1 MQSLRLLLIGLASL
15 AVLSCNSAKKAYDQ
29 GDYEQAVRLS
39 VAKLKEDPDNRNARR
54 VLVQAYPKA
63 VETNLAEVRAFA
75 ELNDPLRW
83 EPITR
88 AYNRLNVLQQRL
100 ARCPVCDDLLPERRL
115 YVDEWNDARM
125 RAAEVRYRMGV
136 TELRG
141 TTRESAK
148 LALEHFMLVEQFEPD
163 FKDTRTLMDEALERA
178 TLHVV
183 IRDMPEQQRAF
194 QPIQDAFQ
202 QELMDRLAQSTR
214 RSLVRFYSQQEAD
227 SQPPPFLDH
236 EISLVFESFSIGNV
250 VFDRTSETVTSA
262 DSVKVGDVRVDGRTV
277 PVFNRVTARYTQI
290 SKTVLGGGQLLL
302 KITDASSGRV
312 VMQERFDGEYQWVH
326 RWATFNGDERA
337 LNAEQKRLTQ
347 LREAVPPPPELIFE
361 EFTRPILANLSERM
375 RRFYAQQ

>member
-1 MQSLRLLLIGLASL
+1 MQSLRLLLIGLASVAL
-15 AVLSCNSAKKAYDQ
+15 LSCNAAKKAYDQ

-39 VAKLKEDPDNRNARR
+39 VAKLKEDPGNRNARKM
-54 VLVQAYPKA
+54 LVQAYPKA
-63 VETNLAEVRAFA
+63 VEANLAEVRAFSDVD
-75 ELNDPLRW
+75 DPLRW

-88 AYNRLNVLQQRL
+88 SYNRLNVLQQRM

-115 YVDEWNDARM
+115 YLDEWNDARL
-125 RAAEVRYRMGV
+125 RAADVRYTMGV
-136 TELRG
+136 SELRG

-148 LALEHFMLVEQFEPD
+148 SALEHFMLVEQFEPNY
-163 FKDTRTLMDEALERA
+163 KDTRRLMDEALERA

-194 QPIQDAFQ
+194 QPIQEVFQ
-202 QELMDRLAQSTR
+202 QELMDRLVNSTR
-214 RSLVRFYSQQEAD
+214 RSLVRFYSQKEAE

-250 VFDRTSETVTSA
+250 VFDRSTETLTSA
-262 DSVKVGDVRVDGRTV
+262 DSVKVGDARVDGRTV
-277 PVFNRVTARYTQI
+277 PVYNRVTARYTQI

-326 RWATFNGDERA
+326 RWATFTGDERA
-337 LNAEQKRLTQ
+337 LTADQKRLAQ

-361 EFTRPILANLSERM
+361 EFTRPILSNLSERM

>member
-75 ELNDPLRW
+75 ELDDPLRW

-202 QELMDRLAQSTR
+202 QELMDRLTQSTR
-214 RSLVRFYSQQEAD
+214 RSLVRFYSQKEAE

-236 EISLVFESFSIGNV
+236 EISLVFESFSVGNV
-250 VFDRTSETVTSA
+250 VFDRTTETVTSA
-262 DSVKVGDVRVDGRTV
+262 DSVKIGDARIDGQTV
-277 PVFNRVTARYTQI
+277 PVYNRVTARYTQI

-302 KITDASSGRV
+302 KITDAASGRV

>member
-1 MQSLRLLLIGLASL
+1 L

-39 VAKLKEDPDNRNARR
+39 VTKLKEDPDNRNARR

-163 FKDTRTLMDEALERA
+163 FKDTRALMDEALERA

-202 QELMDRLAQSTR
+202 QELMDRLTHSTR

-236 EISLVFESFSIGNV
+236 EISLMFESFSVGNV
-250 VFDRTSETVTSA
+250 VFDRTTETVTSA

-361 EFTRPILANLSERM
+361 EFTRPILGNLSERM

>member
-1 MQSLRLLLIGLASL
+1 MLTPRSLLLLIASM
-15 AVLSCNSAKKAYDQ
+15 AVISCNSAKKAYDN

-39 VAKLKEDPDNRNARR
+39 VSKLREDPDNRNARR

-63 VETNLAEVRAFA
+63 VESNLAEIREFMAL
-75 ELNDPLRW
+75 EDPLRW

-88 AYNRLNVLQQRL
+88 AYNRLNVLQQRM
-100 ARCPVCDDLLPERRL
+100 ARCPVCDDLLPQRRL
-115 YVDEWNDARM
+115 YVDEWNDARL
-125 RAAEVRYRMGV
+125 RAADVRYKMGV
-136 TELRG
+136 SELRG

-163 FKDTRTLMDEALERA
+163 YQNTRMLMDEALERA

-183 IRDMPEQQRAF
+183 ILDMPEQQRAF

-202 QELMDRLAQSTR
+202 QELMERLARTTR
-214 RSLVRFYSQQEAD
+214 RSLVRFYSQEEAAN
-227 SQPPPFLDH
+227 QPPPFRDH
-236 EISLVFESFSIGNV
+236 EITLQFEAFSVGNV
-250 VFDRTSETVTSA
+250 IFDRSTETVTSA
-262 DSVKVGDVRVDGRTV
+262 DSVKVGDVRVDGQTV
-277 PVFNRVTARYTQI
+277 PVFNRVTARYTLI

-302 KITDASSGRV
+302 KITDSASGRI
-312 VMQERFDGEYQWVH
+312 VMQERFDGEYQWMH

-337 LNAEQKRLTQ
+337 LTAEQKRLTQ

-361 EFTRPILANLSERM
+361 EFTQPILANVTDRM

>member
-1 MQSLRLLLIGLASL
+1 MQSLRLLLIGLAAM
-15 AVLSCNSAKKAYDQ
+15 AVLSCNSAKKAYDN

-54 VLVQAYPKA
+54 VLAQAYPKA
-63 VETNLAEVRAFA
+63 VESNLMEIESYSRL
-75 ELNDPLRW
+75 EDPLRW

-88 AYNRLNVLQQRL
+88 AYNRLNLLQQRM

-115 YVDEWNDARM
+115 YVDEWNDARL

-136 TELRG
+136 SELRG

-163 FKDTRTLMDEALERA
+163 YQDTRVLMDEALERA

-183 IRDMPEQQRAF
+183 VRDMPVQQRAF
-194 QPIQDAFQ
+194 EPIQEAFQ
-202 QELMDRLAQSTR
+202 QELMERLASGTR

-227 SQPPPFLDH
+227 SQPPPFVDH
-236 EISLVFESFSIGNV
+236 EISLVFESFSVGNV
-250 VFDRTSETVTSA
+250 VFDRTLQTVTSA
-262 DSVKVGDVRVDGRTV
+262 DSVKVGDVRIDGQTV
-277 PVFNRVTARYTQI
+277 PVYNKVTAKYTQI

-302 KITDASSGRV
+302 KITDASSGRI
-312 VMQERFDGEYQWVH
+312 VMQERFDGEYQWMH

-337 LNAEQKRLTQ
+337 LSAEQKRLTQ
-347 LREAVPPPPELIFE
+347 LREAAPPPPEIIFE
-361 EFTRPILANLSERM
+361 EFTRPILGNLSERL
-375 RRFYAQQ
+375 RRFYAQR

>member
-1 MQSLRLLLIGLASL
+1 MHTPRFLLIALAAM
-15 AVLSCNSAKKAYDQ
+15 AVISCNSAKKAYNT

-39 VAKLKEDPDNRNARR
+39 VTKLRENPDNRNARR

-63 VETNLAEVRAFA
+63 VEVNLAEVRAFA
-75 ELNDPLRW
+75 QLDDPLRW

-88 AYNRLNVLQQRL
+88 AYNRLNVLQQRM

-115 YVDEWNDARM
+115 YVDEWNDARL
-125 RAAEVRYRMGV
+125 RAADVRYKMGV
-136 TELRG
+136 AELRG

-163 FKDTRTLMDEALERA
+163 YQNTRLLMDEALERA

-183 IRDMPEQQRAF
+183 ILDMPEQQRAF

-202 QELMDRLAQSTR
+202 QELMERLARSTR
-214 RSLVRFYSQQEAD
+214 RSLVRFYSQQEAAT
-227 SQPPPFLDH
+227 QPPPYQDH
-236 EISLVFESFSIGNV
+236 QITLQFESFSVGNV
-250 VFDRTSETVTSA
+250 IFDRSTETLTSA

-277 PVFNRVTARYTQI
+277 PVLNRVTARYTQI
-290 SKTVLGGGQLLL
+290 TKTVLGGGQLLL
-302 KITDASSGRV
+302 KITDPATGRI
-312 VMQERFDGEYQWVH
+312 VMQERFDGEYQWMH

-337 LNAEQKRLTQ
+337 LSAEQKRLTQ

-361 EFTRPILANLSERM
+361 EFTQPILANVTERM

>member
-75 ELNDPLRW
+75 ELDDPLRW

-183 IRDMPEQQRAF
+183 IREMPEQQRAF

-202 QELMDRLAQSTR
+202 QELMDRLTQSTR
-214 RSLVRFYSQQEAD
+214 RSLVRFYSQQEAE

-236 EISLVFESFSIGNV
+236 EISLVFESFSVGNV
-250 VFDRTSETVTSA
+250 VFDRTTETVTSA
-262 DSVKVGDVRVDGRTV
+262 DSVKIGDARIDGQTV
-277 PVFNRVTARYTQI
+277 PVYNRVTARYTQI

-302 KITDASSGRV
+302 KITDAASGRV

>member
-39 VAKLKEDPDNRNARR
+39 VTKLKEDPDNRNARR

-163 FKDTRTLMDEALERA
+163 FKDTRALMDEALERA

-202 QELMDRLAQSTR
+202 QELMDRLTHSTR

-236 EISLVFESFSIGNV
+236 EISLMFESFSVGNV
-250 VFDRTSETVTSA
+250 VFDRTTETVTSA

-361 EFTRPILANLSERM
+361 EFTRPILGNLSERM